1 MIQKKIE
8 NLSVLVSGG
17 AGFIGSNITET
28 LLNNGVKFVRILDN
42 LKTGKMENIQFL
54 IDKFENIE
62 FMYGD
67 ISNLE
72 DCRKAVKDIDV
83 ITNQAALGSVPRS
96 IVDPLSSHIA
106 NVNGFLNLLI
116 AAKEEGIKRIVYA
129 SSSSVYGDNP
139 LLPKVEENTGN
150 VLSPYAAT
158 KAIDEIYAGVFSRCY
173 GMECIGLRYFNIFG
187 PRQDPNGAYA
197 AVIPKFIDLMESNK
211 QPTINGDGS
220 FSRDFTYVENA
231 VQANI
236 LALTTTND
244 KCFGEAFNIGAGGQF
259 SLLKLIDVL
268 KKELNV
274 DIDPIFGPGRS
285 GDIPHSNAD
294 ISKAQ
299 TLLNYDPKITFEQG
313 IKNLLEYN
321 KNNNTIISLLNPG
334 AILSKKK
341 SDYILDYILNNNNNI
356 QVYINNHES
365 EICNNYLIP
374 GNRELLKLNYI
385 EEKNN
390 KNEDNFGIIGYNKS
404 FKYGKLSEIPD
415 HPKKIVE
422 PIRVL
427 MDEKILEQFK
437 ILYKK
442 LTIINTEYDLP
453 SNYEKDIYELIKIT
467 NIDNYKSNNNIYKS
481 PDTEDRNKGLYG
493 KYYDAL
499 LCFQKYN
506 IHNIADASIEHQNLY
521 NWYTEYKS
529 INDLLIQDITNTLNS
544 IFKKGKYLFQNNNP
558 VRISNDYSKGT
569 PIHQDS
575 QSIVIDKNDINNFK
589 NGSFIPKK
597 NDDSKVLIETNQCKN
612 IFNFNYTI
620 YEEYPSQ
627 SMRLCEH
634 EIENMKDNSYFYR
647 IKQNTP
653 NEAFLFN
660 PSNLLHFR
668 QNQYKGLSI
677 RADIRI
683 IELDDYKNSNLQNVF
698 GPRQN
703 SNVCFAT
710 NSDCKSQNTIYS
722 VFNDKIYE

>member
-1 MIQKKIE
+1 MK
-8 NLSVLVSGG
+8 NVNYLVTGG
-17 AGFIGSNITET
+17 AGFIGSNIVET
-28 LLNNGVKFVRILDN
+28 LLNQGVKFVRILDN

-54 IDKFENIE
+54 LDKYNNVE

-72 DCRKAVKDIDV
+72 DCRKAVKDINV

-96 IVDPLSSHIA
+96 VNDPLSSHIA
-106 NVNGFLNLLI
+106 NVNGFLNLLV
-116 AAKEEGIKRIVYA
+116 AAKEEGIKRVVYA
-129 SSSSVYGDNP
+129 SSSSVYGDHP
-139 LLPKVEENTGN
+139 VLPKVEENTGN

-158 KAIDEIYAGVFSRCY
+158 KVIDEIYAGVFTKCY
-173 GMECIGLRYFNIFG
+173 KMECIGLRYFNIFG

-197 AVIPKFIDLMESNK
+197 AVIPKFISLMESK
-211 QPTINGDGS
+211 IQPTINGDGT

-236 LALTTTND
+236 LALTTENE

-274 DIDPIFGPGRS
+274 DIDPIFGPGRP

-299 TLLNYDPKITFEQG
+299 TLLNYDPKINFEDG
-313 IKNLLEYN
+313 IKNLIDYN
-321 KNNNTIISLLNPG
+321 NSHKTIISLLNPG

-341 SDYILDYILNNNNNI
+341 SDYILDYMLNNNNNI
-356 QVYINNHES
+356 QIYINNRES
-365 EICNNYLIP
+365 KICDNYLIP
-374 GNRELLKLNYI
+374 GNKELLKLTYI

-390 KNEDNFGIIGYNKS
+390 KKEDNFGIISYNKPC
-404 FKYGKLSEIPD
+404 KYGKLSKIPD
-415 HPKKIVE
+415 QPKKIVE

-427 MDEKILEQFK
+427 MDEKIMEQFQN
-437 ILYKK
+437 IYKK
-442 LTIINTEYDLP
+442 LIIINTEYDLP
-453 SNYEKDIYELIKIT
+453 LNYEKDIYELINIT
-467 NIDNYKSNNNIYKS
+467 NINSYRSNNNKYKS
-481 PDTEDRNKGLYG
+481 IDTKERNNGLYG
-493 KYYDAL
+493 KFYDAL
-499 LCFQKYN
+499 ICFQKYN
-506 IHNIADASIEHQNLY
+506 TNNITDLSIEDQKLY
-521 NWYTEYKS
+521 KWYQQYNT
-529 INDLLIQDITNTLNS
+529 INDLLAQDITNTLNS

-558 VRISNDYSKGT
+558 VRISADYSIGT
-569 PIHQDS
+569 PLHQDS

-589 NGSFIPKK
+589 NGSFTAKEI
-597 NDDSKVLIETNQCKN
+597 NDKEFLIETNQCKN

-620 YEEYPSQ
+620 YEEYPTQ

-634 EIENMKDNSYFYR
+634 EIENMKDKSYFYR

-677 RADIRI
+677 RGDIRI